1 MLVSYCANFAPQGQN
16 SRLCAAARR
25 SYCSHSPLCS
35 LVKPLLIPPFP
46 QPVDPLPPPSNSH
59 PQKISK
65 IENSKIIFSKFR
77 YFSEFSIY
85 GNNSNYHAIHLFV
98 HANLIAQIDKQSA
111 NTHHLKI
118 SYSRP
123 APAQPRPRPRPQPR
137 PRLRLPPMSRV

>member
-1 MLVSYCANFAPQGQN
+1 MLVSYCANFAPQGQNSRLCAAARRSHCSHSQYHSCSNYCSRLNTIPVPTQVIMLVSYCANFAPQGQN

-59 PQKISK
+59 PHKISK

-77 YFSEFSIY
+77 YFSEFCS
-85 GNNSNYHAIHLFV
+85 S
-98 HANLIAQIDKQSA
+98 
-111 NTHHLKI
+111 
-118 SYSRP
+118 
-123 APAQPRPRPRPQPR
+123 
-137 PRLRLPPMSRV
+137 